1 MWPRRLWWS
10 SEEMDQ
16 LRAKERLSEMVEKT
30 LTRMKSSG
38 PWLRVSSSLKFRDEW
53 VSETGWAGSIG
64 VACVKLMITG
74 GWLQYH
80 TGIYSTYMYNTC
92 LEPEEPRPTTMICFT
107 VPTQTQVQLTKVN
120 TLGASLWPR
129 RMGVPSL
136 SLTGL
141 GVPLSLC
148 LSQ

>member
-1 MWPRRLWWS
+1 
-10 SEEMDQ
+10 
-16 LRAKERLSEMVEKT
+16 
-30 LTRMKSSG
+30 
-38 PWLRVSSSLKFRDEW
+38 
-53 VSETGWAGSIG
+53 
-64 VACVKLMITG
+64 
-74 GWLQYH
+74 
-80 TGIYSTYMYNTC
+80 
-92 LEPEEPRPTTMICFT
+92 MICFT